1 MKRMKQ
7 KISSSFGHKRSL
19 ARSTR
24 PIMVLQENKSQVAR
38 KHRRVNT
45 EFTTICTRQVLC
57 LTQKASGLGKLT
69 NYVQGDNLYVLSKL
83 NLNLMF
89 PSPPN

>member
-1 MKRMKQ
+1 MIMKRMKQ
-7 KISSSFGHKRSL
+7 KISSSFGDKRSL

-45 EFTTICTRQVLC
+45 EFTTISTRQVLC
-57 LTQKASGLGKLT
+57 LTKKASGLGKLT
-69 NYVQGDNLYVLSKL
+69 RYVHCKG
-83 NLNLMF
+83 
-89 PSPPN
+89 